1 MKKLIIIFLSL
12 FLILSAQ
19 ADERSQKEKC
29 KSITKYTNHWYY
41 NNCDGIILQST
52 DQKPD
57 KSHLKKGKNNPWKG
71 YPYNSGEIPE
81 DAKPDEKILKHYLRK
96 YISYSKLENRP
107 GFKIKKSKNFKKFE
121 FDLRKDEY
129 VIKQLNKTALLSYLE
144 YVNGKIVVD
153 EITPKDRFGKIF
165 KNNSKYVSNSMGKSI
180 ISYITGHAICRGYIA
195 GINHKLNDWPILE
208 STLYYDQPIINLLNM
223 ASGDYKYIKTKGG
236 GEFKNSSR
244 WVNEYSVQSFMKNE
258 MKNTTPGKNKYHYS
272 NLNTNLIGSY
282 VLYKM
287 GRKDFKKM
295 LNEIFVDKV
304 GIEYDMV
311 IKQQPKAKLS
321 QASLT
326 YGMHVTRYDYLRIA
340 VAMLDDWN
348 NNTCE
353 GQYLKSLFENR
364 IKKGN
369 VNNKNTREGFSHPKH
384 YGGQFHIGISKKRD
398 KPIFILDGFGGQNIT
413 IDFENNKIIAILSI
427 HRDHNWMKLV
437 HSKF

>member
-1 MKKLIIIFLSL
+1 MKKIIIIFLSL
-12 FLILSAQ
+12 ILSFLAQ

-81 DAKPDEKILKHYLRK
+81 DAKPDEKILKHYLKK

-121 FDLRKDEY
+121 FNLRKDEY
-129 VIKQLNKTALLSYLE
+129 VIKQLDKTALLSYLE
-144 YVNGKIVVD
+144 YVNGKVVVD

-180 ISYITGHAICRGYIA
+180 ISYITGHAICRGYIG

-208 STLYYDQPIINLLNM
+208 NTLYYNQPIINLLNM
-223 ASGDYKYIKTKGG
+223 ASGDYKYIDPKGG
-236 GEFKNSSR
+236 GEFKNSGR
-244 WVNEYSVQSFMKNE
+244 WVNEYPVQSFMKNE
-258 MKNTTPGKNKYHYS
+258 MKNSKPAKNKYSYS
-272 NLNTNLIGSY
+272 NLNTNLIASY
-282 VLYKM
+282 VLYKV
-287 GRKDFKKM
+287 GHKDFKMM
-295 LNEIFVDKV
+295 LKEIFVDKV

-311 IKQQPKAKLS
+311 IKKQPKAKKN

-348 NNTCE
+348 KDTCE
-353 GQYLKSLFENR
+353 GKYLKSIFENK
-364 IKKGN
+364 IKKGKTSN
-369 VNNKNTREGFSHPKH
+369 VNSKEGFSNPKS
-384 YGGQFHIGISKKRD
+384 YGGQFHIGISGKRN

>member
-1 MKKLIIIFLSL
+1 MNKFISLIIVTLAFIFI
-12 FLILSAQ
+12 LITEIKASDICEKEEKYSQ
-19 ADERSQKEKC
+19 A
-29 KSITKYTNHWYY
+29 WYY
-41 NNCDGIILQST
+41 NNCDGNILQST
-52 DQKPD
+52 DQKPI

-81 DAKPDEKILKHYLRK
+81 NAKPDEKILKHYLKK

-121 FDLRKDEY
+121 FNLRKDEY

-144 YVNGKIVVD
+144 YVDGKIIID
-153 EITPKDRFGKIF
+153 ELTPKDRFGKIF
-165 KNNSKYVSNSMGKSI
+165 KNSSKHPSHSMGKSI
-180 ISYITGHAICRGYIA
+180 ISYIAGHAICKGYIS
-195 GINHKLNDWPILE
+195 GISHKLNDWPILE
-208 STLYYDQPIINLLNM
+208 KTLFYNQPLINPLNM
-223 ASGDYKYIKTKGG
+223 ASGDHKIIKSKGG
-236 GEFKNSSR
+236 GEFINSNR
-244 WVNEYSVQSFMKNE
+244 WVNDPSIQSIMENE
-258 MKNTTPGKNKYHYS
+258 FKDSKPAKNKYSYS
-272 NLNTNLIGSY
+272 NVNTNLVASY

-287 GRKDFKKM
+287 GHKDFKKM

-304 GIEYDMV
+304 GIEYDMI
-311 IKQQPKAKLS
+311 IKKQGKAKKN

-326 YGMHVTRYDYLRIA
+326 YGMHITRYDFLRIA

-384 YGGQFHIGISKKRD
+384 YGGQFHIGISGKRD

>member
-1 MKKLIIIFLSL
+1 MQKLFITVLITCIFSTASIASEICEKVKKY
-12 FLILSAQ
+12 
-19 ADERSQKEKC
+19 SQV
-29 KSITKYTNHWYY
+29 WYY
-41 NNCDGIILQST
+41 NNCDGNILQST
-52 DQKPD
+52 DQKPI
-57 KSHLKKGKNNPWKG
+57 KTHTKKGKNNPWKG
-71 YPYNSGEIPE
+71 YPYNSDEIPA
-81 DAKPDEKILKHYLRK
+81 DANPDYKILKHYLKKSINPNMWGKRG
-96 YISYSKLENRP
+96 I
-107 GFKIKKSKNFKKFE
+107 FKIKKTKNFKKFE
-121 FDLRKDEY
+121 FDLRKDEN
-129 VIKQLNKTALLSYLE
+129 VIQQLNKTALLSYLE
-144 YVNGKIVVD
+144 YVDGKIVVD

-165 KNNSKYVSNSMGKSI
+165 KNKTKHPSHSVGKSI
-180 ISYITGHAICRGYIA
+180 ISYITGHAICKGYIS

-208 STLYYDQPIINLLNM
+208 KTLFYNQPLINPLNM
-223 ASGDYKYIKTKGG
+223 ASGDYKYIKSKGG
-236 GEFKNSSR
+236 GEFKNSNR
-244 WVNEYSVQSFMKNE
+244 WVNNPSIQSIMENE
-258 MKNTTPGKNKYHYS
+258 MKNTTAAKSKYSYS
-272 NLNTNLIGSY
+272 NLNTNLVGSY

-287 GRKDFKKM
+287 GHKDFKKM

-304 GIEYDMV
+304 GIEYDMI
-311 IKQQPKAKLS
+311 IKKQGKAKKN

-326 YGMHVTRYDYLRIA
+326 YGMHITRYDFLRIA

-369 VNNKNTREGFSHPKH
+369 GRNKNTREGFSHPKH

>member
-1 MKKLIIIFLSL
+1 MKKIFLIILFSFIFSKAA
-12 FLILSAQ
+12 IAV
-19 ADERSQKEKC
+19 DICEKEK
-29 KSITKYTNHWYY
+29 KFSQIWYY
-41 NNCDGIILQST
+41 NNCD
-52 DQKPD
+52 KP
-57 KSHLKKGKNNPWKG
+57 KKKDVKNNPWKG
-71 YPYNSGEIPE
+71 YPYNSGEIPW
-81 DAKPDEKILKHYLRK
+81 DADPDEKILKHYLKK

-121 FDLRKDEY
+121 FNLRKDEY

-144 YVNGKIVVD
+144 YVDGKVVVD

-180 ISYITGHAICRGYIA
+180 ISYITGHAICRGYIG

-208 STLYYDQPIINLLNM
+208 NTLYYNQPIINLLNM
-223 ASGDYKYIKTKGG
+223 ASGDYKYIDPKGG
-236 GEFKNSSR
+236 GEFKNSGR
-244 WVNEYSVQSFMKNE
+244 WVNEYPVQSFMKNE
-258 MKNTTPGKNKYHYS
+258 MKNSKPAKNKYSYS
-272 NLNTNLIGSY
+272 NLNTNLIASY
-282 VLYKM
+282 VLYKV
-287 GRKDFKKM
+287 GHKDFKMM
-295 LNEIFVDKV
+295 LKEIFVDKV

-311 IKQQPKAKLS
+311 IKKQPKAKKN

-348 NNTCE
+348 KDTCE
-353 GQYLKSLFENR
+353 GKYLKSIFENK
-364 IKKGN
+364 IKKGKTSN
-369 VNNKNTREGFSHPKH
+369 VNSKEGFSNPKS
-384 YGGQFHIGISKKRD
+384 YGGQFHIGISGKRN